1 MEDLDMR
8 LNINA
13 VHFKADKKL
22 IAFIKEK
29 TEKITQVFDG
39 VIDAEVSLKLENTE
53 ARENKIAEIRVSIP
67 GNNFYV
73 RKQSA
78 TFEESA
84 DEAVEA
90 LRRQLKKY
98 KEKIRGNH

>member
-1 MEDLDMR
+1 MEDLIMR

-22 IAFIKEK
+22 VAFIQEK
-29 TEKITQVFDG
+29 VEKISQVFEG
-39 VIDAEVSLKLENTE
+39 VIDTEVSLKLDNTDV
-53 ARENKIAEIRVSIP
+53 RENKITEIRVTIP

-73 RKQSA
+73 KKQSS

-98 KEKIRGNH
+98 KEKVRGNH

>member
-1 MEDLDMR
+1 MEELLMR

-22 IAFIKEK
+22 VAFIEEK
-29 TEKITQVFDG
+29 MEKITQIFEG
-39 VIDAEVSLKLENTE
+39 VIDTEVSLKVDNSDIL
-53 ARENKIAEIRVSIP
+53 ENKIAEIRVSIP

-73 RKQSA
+73 KKQSS

>member
-1 MEDLDMR
+1 
-8 LNINA
+8 
-13 VHFKADKKL
+13 
-22 IAFIKEK
+22 
-29 TEKITQVFDG
+29 
-39 VIDAEVSLKLENTE
+39 VIDTEVSLKVDN
-53 ARENKIAEIRVSIP
+53 ADVKENKIAEVRVTIP

-73 RKQSA
+73 KKQSA

-84 DEAVEA
+84 DEAIEA

>member
-1 MEDLDMR
+1 MR

-22 IAFIKEK
+22 VEFIKEK
-29 TEKITQVFDG
+29 MEKITQVFEG
-39 VIDAEVSLKLENTE
+39 VIDTEVSLKVDNSDI
-53 ARENKIAEIRVSIP
+53 RENKIAEIRVKIP

-73 RKQSA
+73 KKQSA
-78 TFEESA
+78 TLEESA

-90 LRRQLKKY
+90 LRRQLNKY
-98 KEKIRGNH
+98 KEKVRSNH

>member
-1 MEDLDMR
+1 M
-8 LNINA
+8 NS
-13 VHFKADKKL
+13 V
-22 IAFIKEK
+22 AFIQEK
-29 TEKITQVFDG
+29 MEKITQVFEG
-39 VIDAEVSLKLENTE
+39 VIDTEVSLKVENSDT
-53 ARENKIAEIRVSIP
+53 RENKITEIRVTIP

-73 RKQSA
+73 KKQSS

-90 LRRQLKKY
+90 LRRQIKKY